1 MRKYE
6 LMTIY
11 PLEEDK
17 YKAGLEALKADLAN
31 FGAEIEKEEPYG
43 DRDLTYEVKRQKR
56 GRFVLL
62 TIKAN
67 PAKIVE
73 MDAQFKF
80 NTVKPYLTKGKQIAI
95 QGSLR
100 QNRWEKDGQKQSRV
114 VIVADSVELLGG
126 NGGSN
131 GNGYSGGA
139 GSDFNG
145 GFQQRPSYSQPSMNQ
160 GSSGNMGGFDMNDSF
175 GGDSSGFSED
185 IPF

>member
-17 YKAGLEALKADLAN
+17 YKAGLEALKADLAK

-67 PAKIVE
+67 PSKIVE

-80 NTVKPYLTKGKQIAI
+80 NNNLLKYLFV
-95 QGSLR
+95 L
-100 QNRWEKDGQKQSRV
+100 
-114 VIVADSVELLGG
+114 VEE
-126 NGGSN
+126 NN
-131 GNGYSGGA
+131 A
-139 GSDFNG
+139 
-145 GFQQRPSYSQPSMNQ
+145 
-160 GSSGNMGGFDMNDSF
+160 
-175 GGDSSGFSED
+175 
-185 IPF
+185 